1 MLIGVWSVPL
11 TLWACDRME
20 GGTRPV
26 AGACHP
32 PAPGRQALL
41 PVCSGRP
48 SLPAARMG
56 RLAHGRN
63 GGAHMGIE
71 AESFLESNGIGVA
84 ISACE
89 ARPLRM
95 GQDMTT
101 CNLLSFPPLGESCSV
116 S

>member
-1 MLIGVWSVPL
+1 MW
-11 TLWACDRME
+11 C
-20 GGTRPV
+20 V

-32 PAPGRQALL
+32 PAPWRHALL
-41 PVCSGRP
+41 PVRSGRP
-48 SLPAARMG
+48 SLPVARMG

-63 GGAHMGIE
+63 GGAHVGIE

-84 ISACE
+84 ISTCE
-89 ARPLRM
+89 ARPLRL

-101 CNLLSFPPLGESCSV
+101 CNLQSFYPSLGESCSV